1 MAAAFCICF
10 SSLSPLVST
19 FQTMTLAAGTKLGPY
34 EIAAP
39 IGAGGMGEVYRARDT
54 RLGRDV
60 AIKILPQHLTEKAD
74 ARQRFERE
82 ARAVSSLNHPHIC
95 TLYDIGHQDGTDFLV
110 MEFLEGETLAKR
122 LEKGPLPTSE
132 LLRIGIEISDAL
144 DKAHRQGI
152 LHRDLKPSN
161 IMLTKGGAKLMDFG
175 LAKASGATEAPML
188 SSLTQSLNPPAKTT
202 PVTAEGTI
210 VGTFQYMAPEQMEGK
225 EADARSDIFSFGAVL
240 FEMATGKRAFDGKTT
255 ASVIAAI
262 LEREPPPI
270 STMQPMSPP
279 ALDRAVRICLAKDPD
294 ERFQSAH
301 DVKLQLEWIRDAG
314 SQAGVAAPIVA
325 RRKLHER
332 YWMAATVIFFVA
344 AALFATGYILRAPKT
359 APAIVSEIQPP
370 ANTNFTS
377 TGNFSDPP
385 AISPDGK
392 WLAFAGPPSFGTA
405 TSGGRPELW
414 VRPLDSAEARPLQGT
429 NGATFPF
436 WSPDSRYIGYFA
448 DGKLSRIDVSGGP
461 SVSLADALDGEGG
474 AWGADGT
481 ILFAPGGQEIMRV
494 AFSGGTAQLVVKP
507 SASQTAIGWPQFLPD
522 GKHFLFYAR
531 STIPE
536 DSGTY
541 ADSVEGG
548 QPELI
553 LRGSSDAVY
562 APQGYLLF
570 VRQGTLMAQPFDAS
584 KLRPTGDAA
593 PLLEHAGANV
603 GLHRGIF
610 TVSENGTLSY
620 GVASSAGINSRLLW
634 FDRSGKQI
642 GETGTPAQYV
652 QPDLSPSGRELAV
665 TILDPVT
672 EIPSIWVYDL
682 ARGAKTRLTFYT
694 GISAEPVWSPDG
706 KVIAF
711 NSNRGGRLNLYEKA
725 ADGTGSTTPLVV
737 DNANEFFANWSSDG
751 RYLVYQRLAGRSSR
765 LELWVLPL
773 FGNRKPFPL
782 LRDKQFGV
790 SEPALSPNDRWLAYV
805 SSESGHPDVYI
816 VPFLHGSG
824 KWVVST
830 GGGAWPR
837 WRRDG
842 KELFYLG
849 LDNKIMS
856 AEIAEQG
863 AGLAIGKVQA
873 LFQANPATLLGW
885 VYDVSA
891 DGKKF
896 VVVSQGAQTAS
907 ESLALVTNWPAL
919 LKKQ

>member
-1 MAAAFCICF
+1 
-10 SSLSPLVST
+10 
-19 FQTMTLAAGTKLGPY
+19 
-34 EIAAP
+34 
-39 IGAGGMGEVYRARDT
+39 
-54 RLGRDV
+54 
-60 AIKILPQHLTEKAD
+60 
-74 ARQRFERE
+74 
-82 ARAVSSLNHPHIC
+82 N
-95 TLYDIGHQDGTDFLV
+95 
-110 MEFLEGETLAKR
+110 
-122 LEKGPLPTSE
+122 
-132 LLRIGIEISDAL
+132 
-144 DKAHRQGI
+144 
-152 LHRDLKPSN
+152 PS
-161 IMLTKGGAKLMDFG
+161 
-175 LAKASGATEAPML
+175 
-188 SSLTQSLNPPAKTT
+188 AKTT

-240 FEMATGKRAFDGKTT
+240 FEMATGKRAFEGKTT

-279 ALDRAVRICLAKDPD
+279 ALDRTVKICLAKDPD

-314 SQAGVAAPIVA
+314 SQAGIPAPLVAHRKNRERVAWAGMAVLTIV
-325 RRKLHER
+325 
-332 YWMAATVIFFVA
+332 
-344 AALFATGYILRAPKT
+344 AALFAVGYFLLAPK
-359 APAIVSEIQPP
+359 APSAVISEIPLP
-370 ANTNFTS
+370 ADVNFTS

-392 WLAFAGPPSFGTA
+392 WLAFAGPYFFGTGI
-405 TSGGRPELW
+405 SGGAPELW
-414 VRPLDSAEARPLQGT
+414 VRPLDSAEARPLPGT
-429 NGATFPF
+429 NGAVFPF

-448 DGKLSRIDVSGGP
+448 NGKLSRIDVSGGP
-461 SVSLADALDGEGG
+461 PVALADAFDGNGG
-474 AWGADGT
+474 TWGTDGT
-481 ILFAPGGQEIMRV
+481 ILFAPDAQEIMRV
-494 AFSGGTAQLVVKP
+494 AFSGGTPQLVVKP
-507 SASQTAIGWPQFLPD
+507 SASQAAISWPQFLPD

-541 ADSVEGG
+541 AASVEGG
-548 QPELI
+548 QPKLI
-553 LRGSSDAVY
+553 LRGSSEAAY

-584 KLRPTGDAA
+584 RLRLTGDAA
-593 PLLEHAGANV
+593 PLLEHAGVNV
-603 GLHRGIF
+603 ALHRGIF

-672 EIPSIWVYDL
+672 EIPSVWVYDL
-682 ARGAKTRLTFYT
+682 VRGAKTRLTFYT

-706 KVIAF
+706 RVIAF

-725 ADGTGSTTPLVV
+725 ADGTGSTIPLVV
-737 DNANEFFANWSSDG
+737 DEGREFFANWSSDG
-751 RYLVYQRLAGRSSR
+751 RYLVYQRSAGRSSR

-773 FGNRKPFPL
+773 FGIRKPFPL
-782 LRDKQFGV
+782 LRDKQFAV
-790 SEPALSPNDRWLAYV
+790 SDPALSPDGRWLAYV
-805 SSESGHPDVYI
+805 SSESGRPEVYI

-849 LDNKIMS
+849 LDHKIMS

-863 AGLAIGKVQA
+863 ASLAIGKVQA
-873 LFQANPATLLGW
+873 LFQANPATHLGR

-907 ESLALVTNWPAL
+907 ESLTLVTNWPAL
-919 LKKQ
+919 LKKR